1 MPRLLAAACVLLLSA
16 CQHTEPEDP
25 SHGIP
30 AAHAR
35 NVILFVGRGMD
46 PTIIAAARIEK
57 GQSNRT
63 LGEDNRLSFE
73 DFPTS
78 ALTNTRDTD
87 LQTDNSAER
96 RSAILT
102 GTVPTD
108 NSAGTTDKS
117 AAAMSAIM
125 TGTTT
130 RGASMGMDAIPK
142 RGQCSEARGHEL
154 PTLLE
159 QAKAAGLAVGLVST
173 SRVTH
178 PMPAAT
184 YAHVTDAEWEVDAT
198 MSELAKAQGCHDI
211 AYQLVDFHHGSGLD
225 VVFGGGRMAFMT
237 GDQPDPVDAWKRGVR
252 RNDRLIETWQKGRP
266 DGRLVYTRDDMEK
279 AIGDVSLRGPILGLF
294 APDHMNFESNRI
306 SDAIGQPSLTEMT
319 RAAIATL
326 SREQR
331 GYVLVIVA
339 GGIERAR
346 LDQDKSNLAVAETVE
361 LSNAVRAAMQTTRA
375 EDTLIVVTSAGGD
388 LPIYARGPGS
398 QLLHRAIE
406 LTGLHA
412 IMTAA
417 LGLR

>member
-1 MPRLLAAACVLLLSA
+1 MPRLLAAACVLLLSD

-30 AAHAR
+30 AAHAK

-87 LQTDNSAER
+87 LQTDNSAET
-96 RSAILT
+96 RSAIMT
-102 GTVPTD
+102 ATVPTD
-108 NSAGTTDKS
+108 NS

-130 RGASMGMDAIPK
+130 RGASMGMDAIPE

-184 YAHVTDAEWEVDAT
+184 YAHVTDAGWEVDGT

-225 VVFGGGRMAFMT
+225 VVLGGGRMAFMT
-237 GDQPDPVDAWKRGVR
+237 NNQPDPVDDRKFGVR
-252 RNDRLIETWQKGRP
+252 RNDRLIETWQKGRL
-266 DGRLVYTRDDMEK
+266 DGRFIYTQDDMEK
-279 AIGDVSLRGPILGLF
+279 AVGNVSLRGPILGLF

-306 SDAIGQPSLTEMT
+306 SDAMGQPSLTEMT

-388 LPIYARGPGS
+388 LPTYARGPGR
-398 QLLHRAIE
+398 QPLHGAIE
-406 LTGLHA
+406 LTGLNA
-412 IMTAA
+412 VMTAA

>member
-1 MPRLLAAACVLLLSA
+1 MPRLLASACVLLLSA
-16 CQHTEPEDP
+16 CQHIEPEVP

-30 AAHAR
+30 EAHAK

-46 PTIIAAARIEK
+46 LSMVAAARIAK
-57 GQSNRT
+57 GHSNGG
-63 LGEDNRLSFE
+63 LGESNRLSFE
-73 DFPTS
+73 EFPTS
-78 ALTNTRDTD
+78 ALTNARDTD
-87 LQTDNSAER
+87 LQTDN
-96 RSAILT
+96 
-102 GTVPTD
+102 
-108 NSAGTTDKS
+108 S

-125 TGTTT
+125 TGTST
-130 RGASMGMDAIPK
+130 RGASMGMDAIPE

-184 YAHVTDAEWEVDAT
+184 YAHVTDAGWEVDGT

-225 VVFGGGRMAFMT
+225 VVLGGGRMAFMT
-237 GDQPDPVDAWKRGVR
+237 NNQPDPVDDRKFGVR
-252 RNDRLIETWQKGRP
+252 RNDRLIETWQKGRL
-266 DGRLVYTRDDMEK
+266 DGRFIYTQDDMEK
-279 AIGDVSLRGPILGLF
+279 AVGNVSLRGPILGLF

-306 SDAIGQPSLTEMT
+306 SDAMGQPSLTEMT

-388 LPIYARGPGS
+388 LPTYARGPGR
-398 QLLHRAIE
+398 QPLHGAIE
-406 LTGLHA
+406 LTGLNA
-412 IMTAA
+412 VMTAA

>member
-1 MPRLLAAACVLLLSA
+1 MPRLLTAACVLLLSA
-16 CQHTEPEDP
+16 CQHPESEYP

-46 PTIIAAARIEK
+46 LTMIAAARIEQ
-57 GQSNRT
+57 GQSKGG

-78 ALTNTRDTD
+78 ELTNTRETD
-87 LQTDNSAER
+87 LQA
-96 RSAILT
+96 
-102 GTVPTD
+102 D
-108 NSAGTTDKS
+108 NSAGT
-117 AAAMSAIM
+117 MSAIM

-130 RGASMGMDAIPK
+130 RDTSMGMDAIPEL
-142 RGQCSEARGHEL
+142 GQCNEARGHEL

-184 YAHVTDAEWEVDAT
+184 YAHVTDANWEVDAN
-198 MSELAKAQGCHDI
+198 MSVLASAQGCHDT

-225 VVFGGGRMAFMT
+225 VALGGGTLAFMT
-237 GDQPDPVDAWKRGVR
+237 NDQRDPHNAELRGVR
-252 RNDRLIETWQKGRP
+252 MNDRLIETWQKGHP
-266 DGRLVYTRDDMEK
+266 NGRLVYTRDDLEK
-279 AIGDVSLRGPILGLF
+279 AIGDVSLRGPIFGLF
-294 APDHMNFESNRI
+294 APDHMSFESDRI
-306 SDAIGQPSLTEMT
+306 NSGLGQPLLTEMT
-319 RAAIATL
+319 RAAIAKL

-346 LDQDKSNLAVAETVE
+346 LDLDRDKSNLAVAETIE
-361 LSNAVRAAMQTTRA
+361 LSNAVRAAMQTTKA
-375 EDTLIVVTSAGGD
+375 EDTLIVVTSAD
-388 LPIYARGPGS
+388 ENLPIYLRGPGS
-398 QLLHRAIE
+398 QPFHGAIE
-406 LTGLHA
+406 LTDLHA